1 MVFGNFNNRAK
12 KCKVRKCTC
21 IFFFILPESCV
32 LCHSAVRIRE
42 VTRSN
47 SCVSFAARTW
57 KSRLGVLTLPL
68 PTAKVYMFGRCSPQD
83 RVSLHCSFQNDA
95 AVLDT
100 RCAIRKNTECLTVPD
115 NVRDPVSS
123 IDCTAESTA
132 VATLQHSLKKIQTFI
147 LKGVYCPELCSHLM
161 SWHASLFWMLA
172 EQLQAVRLYNNND
185 RTAKI
190 KRMERLAT

>member
-1 MVFGNFNNRAK
+1 MNRNQCCDIGHFGGSSPRDTHVYWQRMKRSGSMRWSLATSITVQRNVRCESARAY
-12 KCKVRKCTC
+12 
-21 IFFFILPESCV
+21 FFFILPESCV

-100 RCAIRKNTECLTVPD
+100 RFAIRKNTECLTVPD

-132 VATLQHSLKKIQTFI
+132 VATLQHSLKK
-147 LKGVYCPELCSHLM
+147 KYRHL
-161 SWHASLFWMLA
+161 F
-172 EQLQAVRLYNNND
+172 
-185 RTAKI
+185 
-190 KRMERLAT
+190 